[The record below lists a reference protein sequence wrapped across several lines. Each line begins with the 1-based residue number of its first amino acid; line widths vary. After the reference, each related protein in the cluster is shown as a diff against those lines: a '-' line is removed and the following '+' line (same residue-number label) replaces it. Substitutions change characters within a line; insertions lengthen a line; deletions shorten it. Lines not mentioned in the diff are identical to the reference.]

1 MHCGVWNTFMSKTYD
16 NSSTNAKREQE
27 APRAEVPALHTRW
40 QTLQADC
47 DATRHT
53 QRPPAAT
60 RREQQHTL
68 LSQQRTE
75 QNHSIYSF
83 NPKSS

>member
-40 QTLQADC
+40 HTLQAALRQTVTLEKDSL
-47 DATRHT
+47 TPQNRRQPHT
-53 QRPPAAT
+53 S
-60 RREQQHTL
+60 EQKL
-68 LSQQRTE
+68 CW
-75 QNHSIYSF
+75 
-83 NPKSS
+83 

>member
-1 MHCGVWNTFMSKTYD
+1 MTTAAQ
-16 NSSTNAKREQE
+16 TPRENRKE

-47 DATRHT
+47 DAAHHT

-60 RREQQHTL
+60 QRAAAHTTQPTDRTESQHTF
-68 LSQQRTE
+68 
-75 QNHSIYSF
+75 I
-83 NPKSS
+83 